1 MKGNDIFAKARAMAR
16 PTTFLKYN
24 GGAESGVDKPTLS
37 SRILS
42 TFCGRKNR
50 RE

>member
-1 MKGNDIFAKARAMAR
+1 MKGNDISSKARALAR
-16 PTTFLKYN
+16 PTTFMKYN

-37 SRILS
+37 SKILS
-42 TFCGRKNR
+42 TFCGKKTG